1 MSVARPMGWFLILT
15 SDPRA
20 KESEV
25 HGWRLCE
32 SFLPSLSSIA
42 AWHQLVM
49 HLVRAAY
56 TPKRKLPYPSACCV
70 HCPIPVSGT
79 RGTREQRQVLT
90 VVVGH
95 LETSYQIVAGCRE
108 YLTGLVRVTP
118 KVDAIGK
125 RVGFAGIEA
134 AVIPNPEEICRKMR
148 LRFWPCTDDSNSQCI
163 RGGYSSGAVSP
174 SISAAQLSTDA
185 ELERPTKHRRDQIL
199 FPSGSLCAEHQGQ
212 RAASH

>member
-1 MSVARPMGWFLILT
+1 MDPKGLRRLAVGKIPDYPDSIYCPFWQT
-15 SDPRA
+15 SNKATRTWKDVCGTPNGVISDFNLWPEGQRV
-20 KESEV
+20 EV
-25 HGWRLCE
+25 HGWRQCE

-56 TPKRKLPYPSACCV
+56 IPKRKLPYPSACCV

-79 RGTREQRQVLT
+79 RGTREQGTRGTREQHQVLT

-95 LETSYQIVAGCRE
+95 LLTSYQIVAGCRE

-125 RVGFAGIEA
+125 RVGFAGIKA

-148 LRFWPCTDDSNSQCI
+148 LRKNTF
-163 RGGYSSGAVSP
+163 
-174 SISAAQLSTDA
+174 
-185 ELERPTKHRRDQIL
+185 L
-199 FPSGSLCAEHQGQ
+199 F
-212 RAASH
+212 